1 MMIQARRAGFTLVEF
16 LVVIV
21 LAAVIMGAVIQ
32 SLVVQERT
40 YTAAGETVRGQDRVR
55 VALGVLEA
63 ELRDIATD
71 ATTWGAAL
79 GGTDIMMA
87 SRDSIR
93 FRAPRTL
100 GFVCTKH
107 NNDKR
112 VWVWLASASEQLSAG
127 VDTRFLVF
135 RDDDPAETVDDSW
148 FEAQG
153 TPTAVTPA
161 TCANNSAGTVT
172 AYITFNTSLP
182 NDRLEGVWPG
192 APIRSF
198 QEVRYSLDD
207 VTDGWALRRRVGT
220 RVDTLVTG
228 LAGPGN
234 GLTFTYFDSQ
244 GVQLTGDPISSAQI
258 PNIAA
263 IRVAARTDPHPGSRA
278 SPVEST
284 THIFLRNN

>member
-1 MMIQARRAGFTLVEF
+1 MMIQTRRSGFTLVEF

-55 VALGVLEA
+55 IALGVLEA
-63 ELRDIATD
+63 ELRDVATD
-71 ATTWGAAL
+71 ANTWGTAL

-107 NNDKR
+107 QNDKR
-112 VWVWLASASEQLSAG
+112 VTVWLASASDQLSAQ

-135 RDDDPAETVDDSW
+135 RDDDPAVTADDSW
-148 FEAQG
+148 FEAAG
-153 TPTAVTPA
+153 TPSALTPA
-161 TCANNSAGTVT
+161 SCVNNSAGTVT
-172 AYITFNTSLP
+172 AQVQFNTALP
-182 NDRLEGVWPG
+182 IERLEGVWPG

-198 QEVRYSLDD
+198 QEVRYSLDG
-207 VTDGWALRRRVGT
+207 VPDGWALRRRVGT
-220 RVDTLVTG
+220 QVDTLVTG
-228 LAGPGN
+228 LAGPGE
-234 GLTFTYFDSQ
+234 GLTFTYFDNQ
-244 GVQLTGDPISSAQI
+244 GVQLTGDPISTAQI

-263 IRVAARTDPHPGSRA
+263 IRIAARTDPHPGSRA

>member
-16 LVVIV
+16 LVVVV

-71 ATTWGAAL
+71 ANTWGTAL
-79 GGTDIMMA
+79 GGADIMMA
-87 SRDSIR
+87 SRDSVR

-100 GFVCTKH
+100 GFVCTRH
-107 NNDKR
+107 PNQRR
-112 VWVWLASASEQLSAG
+112 VYVWLASASEQLSL
-127 VDTRFLVF
+127 VDTRYLVF
-135 RDDDPAETVDDSW
+135 RDDDPAETADDSW
-148 FEAQG
+148 FAVDG
-153 TPTAVTPA
+153 TRTLVTPEP
-161 TCANNSAGTVT
+161 CLNNPAGTVT
-172 AYITFNTSLP
+172 AYVQFDTGLP
-182 NDRLEGVWPG
+182 EELLEGVWPG

-198 QEVRYSLDD
+198 QEVRYSLDE
-207 VTDGWALRRRVGT
+207 VTDGWALRRRVET
-220 RVDTLVTG
+220 SVDTLVTG
-228 LAGPGN
+228 LAGPGT
-234 GLTFTYFDSQ
+234 GLTFTYFDNQ
-244 GVQLTGDPISSAQI
+244 GVQLTGDPISTAQI
-258 PNIAA
+258 PAIAA

-278 SPVEST
+278 FPVEST